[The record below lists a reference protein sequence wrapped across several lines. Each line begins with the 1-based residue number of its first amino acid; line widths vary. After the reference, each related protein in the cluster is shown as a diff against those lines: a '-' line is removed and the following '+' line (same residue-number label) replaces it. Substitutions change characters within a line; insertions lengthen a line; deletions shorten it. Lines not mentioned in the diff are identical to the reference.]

1 MFNFDEETRQTKF
14 IESPME
20 MHNPTDGNE
29 LDPTSAEGF
38 VFHRD
43 PNSATQV
50 LFRPDEPGKER
61 GNTVQVMPP
70 LSGVLLNTNSII
82 DCGYWGEEGLAVYE
96 AEPDKLEDNK
106 LPHSYKTLEKY
117 EDYLVGLAGG
127 SDYETFKLTFNN
139 NGQVSSKSV
148 RKGGQLYLPYYESN
162 KLYTFVGWQD
172 GNGTLYEVTAADTN
186 RSPVINEDITLE
198 AVWLTNT
205 VAVVL
210 KDVDGNILKKAS
222 NAEEDAIITSQ
233 YNVEFDPQLIEL
245 AVAKDDDYE
254 LVGWTRNREAAANGY
269 VIENDSKVRPN
280 LDEYLLNNY
289 DESAYYDISAI
300 TDKAKF
306 GYDIYQFRDP
316 KVTLLVYD
324 PETGTERPMFENNIL
339 YVTRGLVDTTLTN
352 KIKTFI
358 KDTINAGT
366 MGKGYSFYI
375 TPEGGKEEIAIDIFN
390 HTFTKPT
397 TIVARYNED
406 QDDEYTNVY
415 ALNVDGST
423 IYYELTPHYTAN
435 EWKEQLFD
443 DLGLGNLYDKSKLD
457 LIKFT
462 GIETVEGTDP
472 ATLLNSQSTYEN
484 PIWIG
489 IEITENVEAHL
500 EDDPEQVNQ

>member
-117 EDYLVGLAGG
+117 EDYLVCLAGG

-415 ALNVDGST
+415 ALNEV
-423 IYYELTPHYTAN
+423 A
-435 EWKEQLFD
+435 F
-443 DLGLGNLYDKSKLD
+443 
-457 LIKFT
+457 
-462 GIETVEGTDP
+462 
-472 ATLLNSQSTYEN
+472 
-484 PIWIG
+484 
-489 IEITENVEAHL
+489 
-500 EDDPEQVNQ
+500 